1 MIDALYDSN
10 RRVVIS
16 ADGEPEEIYKK
27 GDSAFE
33 FKRCA
38 SRLHEMRSN
47 EYIDSSRIYW
57 SFKKTI
63 VNTII
68 RLL

>member
-27 GDSAFE
+27 GGSELE

-47 EYIDSSRIYW
+47 EYIDSSRNY
-57 SFKKTI
+57 
-63 VNTII
+63 
-68 RLL
+68 